1 MLDENGGRD
10 VASKVVLWSKNV
22 YLLKVVHDWCLR
34 DRGWGRGRG
43 SMI

>member
-22 YLLKVVHDWCLR
+22 YLLKVVHDWFLR
-34 DRGWGRGRG
+34 DRGWGRRRV